1 MKYVPLENIIFTG
14 KQNIQ
19 WKAVEQYLKRFVGM
33 SFMVNEYKD
42 KLHVSASFAD
52 EYAESRYTKSL
63 RGGLAKVKANL
74 SQIVPQLIENA
85 TNRRWIE
92 NKSAK
97 HVNNAGKGWYRYD
110 AYFSIPIQAENEEK
124 IRHNYYTATLV
135 VRINDQGLYLHDII
149 NIKKEARK
157 PRES

>member
-63 RGGLAKVKANL
+63 RGGLAKVKA
-74 SQIVPQLIENA
+74 
-85 TNRRWIE
+85 
-92 NKSAK
+92 K

-110 AYFSIPIQAENEEK
+110 AYFSIPIQAENEEN